1 MHCGYFVVD
10 ELRSALELATED
22 ELQALTELLFRP
34 QLNPLDYICR
44 PDRFDLQCVSRP
56 ERLDKLEA
64 RFRYLAAD
72 GLTVLQGRSQQISY
86 RQALIQV
93 CQHLR
98 VPYSDTFTTDDLE
111 AEVFLHILEKAWKKL
126 PQREQKAL
134 QKRVKQSIAGSAE
147 YQALPIP
154 LRQNPLS
161 LLAKGG
167 SALAVSAVVRPWLLQ
182 QIARQFAAHMARQQI
197 AKQALARGGL
207 TLAGQIHNRV
217 AVSMAARGMALNA
230 ARYGAVR
237 SIFAVLG
244 PVMWGYFFADLG
256 WRAIATNHSRV
267 IPVVFALAQ
276 IRLTRGGYYEL
287 AHC

>member
-1 MHCGYFVVD
+1 MQHRYFFVD

-34 QLNPLDYICR
+34 KLNPLDYVFR
-44 PDRFDLQCVSRP
+44 PDRYNLQSVSHP

-72 GLTVLQGRSQQISY
+72 GLTVLQGRSQQVSY
-86 RQALIQV
+86 RQALMQV

-98 VPYSDTFTTDDLE
+98 VRYSNAFSTDELE
-111 AEVFLHILEKAWKKL
+111 AEVFLHIMEKAWKKL
-126 PQREQKAL
+126 PQRERKAL
-134 QKRVKQSIAGSAE
+134 QKQVKQSISGSVE
-147 YQALPIP
+147 YQALSLP
-154 LRQNPLS
+154 LQQNPLS
-161 LLAKGG
+161 LFAKGG

-182 QIARQFAAHMARQQI
+182 QIARQFAAHLARQQL
-197 AKQALARGGL
+197 AKQALARGSL

-217 AVSMAARGMALNA
+217 AASMASRGMALSA

-237 SIFAVLG
+237 SVFGVLG
-244 PVMWGYFFADLG
+244 PVMWGWFFADLG
-256 WRAIATNHSRV
+256 WRAIATNHGRV
-267 IPVVFALAQ
+267 IPVVFTLAQ
-276 IRLTRGGYYEL
+276 IRLMRGEYYEL

>member
-1 MHCGYFVVD
+1 MD

-34 QLNPLDYICR
+34 KLNPLDYLCR
-44 PDRFDLQCVSRP
+44 SDHSDLQSASYS

-72 GLTVLQGRSQQISY
+72 GMTVLQGRSQHVSY
-86 RQALIQV
+86 RQALVQV

-98 VPYSDTFTTDDLE
+98 IHYKDTFSTDELE
-111 AEVFLHILEKAWKKL
+111 AEVFLHIMEKAWKTL

-134 QKRVKQSIAGSAE
+134 QKRVKQSLSGTAE

-154 LRQNPLS
+154 LQQNPLS

-167 SALAVSAVVRPWLLQ
+167 SALAISTVVRPWLLQ
-182 QIARQFAAHMARQQI
+182 QIARQFAVNMARQQI
-197 AKQALARGGL
+197 ARQALTKGGL

-217 AVSMAARGMALNA
+217 TVSMASRGMALSA

-237 SIFAVLG
+237 SVFAVLG

-256 WRAIATNHSRV
+256 WRAIATNHGRV
-267 IPVVFALAQ
+267 IPVIFALAQ
-276 IRLTRGGYYEL
+276 IRLTRGTQYEL